1 MVAVSC
7 KGWVTLLQ
15 HSGRIVF
22 QVLVIAKQITTRE
35 VQLNLNQ
42 ITDTPP
48 AG

>member
-1 MVAVSC
+1 MVAVIC
-7 KGWVTLLQ
+7 KDWVTLLQ
-15 HSGRIVF
+15 HSGRVVF
-22 QVLVIAKQITTRE
+22 LVLVIAQQITTRE